1 MSTIARK
8 RWNYLMKPIK
18 IFGPSAFTK
27 RPAGKSLIFRTNSRF
42 TFVPASP
49 NNNNKQAKKQANL
62 NLKAKKKQ
70 LEHNKKWKNTTNY
83 INRMASIKN
92 LRYPN
97 KRVLKL
103 HK

>member
-1 MSTIARK
+1 MSTAARK
-8 RWNYLMKPIK
+8 RWNNLMKPIK

-42 TFVPASP
+42 KFVPASP
-49 NNNNKQAKKQANL
+49 NNNQTKKKQP
-62 NLKAKKKQ
+62 NLKAKKK

>member
-1 MSTIARK
+1 MSTTARK
-8 RWNYLMKPIK
+8 RWNNLMKPIK

-27 RPAGKSLIFRTNSRF
+27 RPAGKSLMFRTNSRF

-49 NNNNKQAKKQANL
+49 NNNNKQAKKQAKKQHNL
-62 NLKAKKKQ
+62 NLKAANHKKQ
-70 LEHNKKWKNTTNY
+70 MKNTTNY
-83 INRMASIKN
+83 LNRMASIKN

-103 HK
+103 RK